1 MEPIIGETA
10 APKGLVK
17 DTTTATFMAD
27 VIEASRE
34 TPVIVDFW
42 APWCGPCKQ
51 LGPIIEKAVKGAGGA
66 VQLVKINID
75 ENKEIAAQMRIQ
87 SIPAVFAFSNGQPV
101 DGFVGAQPESQIKS
115 FIERVVKAAGG
126 AIGPSPIDQALEEAA
141 EAEAAGDAQ
150 QAGGIY
156 SEVLTHEPENTK
168 ALAGLARALMASGQG
183 DAARQVLEDVP
194 KEKKED
200 PEIKSAIAALEIAD
214 KAGESVGQTAELE
227 SKVSANETD
236 HQARFDL
243 ALAYYASSRTEEAID
258 HLLTIVQKN
267 RAWNEEAARKQL
279 IEIFD
284 ALGPTDP
291 LVADSRRRLSTI
303 LFS

>member
-1 MEPIIGETA
+1 MEPIIGETT
-10 APKGLVK
+10 APEGLVK
-17 DTTTATFMAD
+17 DTTTETFVTD
-27 VIEASRE
+27 VIEASRD

-51 LGPIIEKAVKGAGGA
+51 LGPIIEKAVRGAGGA
-66 VQLVKINID
+66 VKLVKINID

-87 SIPAVFAFSNGQPV
+87 SIPAVFAFSNGRPV

-126 AIGPSPIDQALEEAA
+126 AIGPSPIDQALEQAA
-141 EAEAAGDAQ
+141 EAEAAGDTQ
-150 QAGGIY
+150 TAGGIY
-156 SEVLTHEPENTK
+156 SEVLRHEPDNAK
-168 ALAGLARALMASGQG
+168 AIAGLARSLTAAGQA
-183 DAARQVLEDVP
+183 DAARQLLDDVP
-194 KEKKED
+194 ADKRED
-200 PEIKSAIAALEIAD
+200 PEIKSAVAALELAD
-214 KAGESVGQTAELE
+214 KAGEAAGQVAELE
-227 SKVSANETD
+227 RKLAENEAD

-243 ALAYYASSRTEEAID
+243 ALAYYASNRSEEAID

-267 RAWNEEAARKQL
+267 RSWNDDAARKQL

-284 ALGPTDP
+284 ALGSADP

>member
-1 MEPIIGETA
+1 MEPIIGESA
-10 APKGLVK
+10 AQEGLVK
-17 DTTTATFMAD
+17 DTSTATFMAD

-42 APWCGPCKQ
+42 APWCGPCKD
-51 LGPIIEKAVKGAGGA
+51 LGPIIEKAVRSAGGA
-66 VQLVKINID
+66 VKLVKINID
-75 ENKEIAAQMRIQ
+75 ENKEIAAQMRVQ

-126 AIGPSPIDQALEEAA
+126 DIGPSPIDQAMEQAA

-150 QAGGIY
+150 TAGGIY
-156 SEVLTHEPENTK
+156 SEVLRHEPDNMQ
-168 ALAGLARALMASGQG
+168 ALAGLARSLMAAGEA
-183 DAARQVLEDVP
+183 DAARKLLDDVP
-194 KEKKED
+194 EDKRED
-200 PEIKSAIAALEIAD
+200 PEIKSVIAALDLAE
-214 KAGESVGQTAELE
+214 KAGESVGQIVELE
-227 SKVSANETD
+227 ARVAANEAD

-243 ALAYYASSRTEEAID
+243 ALAYYASNRTEDAMD

-267 RAWNEEAARKQL
+267 RAWNDDAARVQL

-284 ALGPTDP
+284 ALGSADP

>member
-1 MEPIIGETA
+1 MEPIIGETTV
-10 APKGLVK
+10 PEDLVK
-17 DTTTATFMAD
+17 DTSTATFMAD
-27 VIEASRE
+27 VIEASKE

-66 VQLVKINID
+66 VKLVKINID

-126 AIGPSPIDQALEEAA
+126 AIGPSPIDQALEQAA

-156 SEVLTHEPENTK
+156 SEILRHEPDNTK
-168 ALAGLARALMASGQG
+168 ALAGLARALMAAGQA
-183 DAARQVLEDVP
+183 DAARQVLNDVP
-194 KEKKED
+194 DDMKED
-200 PEIKSAIAALEIAD
+200 PEIKSAIAALELAD

-227 SKVSANETD
+227 SKVAANEAD

-243 ALAYYASSRTEEAID
+243 ALAYYASGRSEETID

-284 ALGPTDP
+284 ALGSADP

>member
-1 MEPIIGETA
+1 MEPIIGETT
-10 APKGLVK
+10 APEDLVK
-17 DTTTATFMAD
+17 DTSTATFMAD
-27 VIEASRE
+27 VIEASKE

-66 VQLVKINID
+66 VKLVKINID

-126 AIGPSPIDQALEEAA
+126 AIGPSPIDQALEQAA

-156 SEVLTHEPENTK
+156 SEILRHEPDNTK
-168 ALAGLARALMASGQG
+168 ALAGLARALMAAGQA
-183 DAARQVLEDVP
+183 DAARQALNDVP
-194 KEKKED
+194 DDMKED
-200 PEIKSAIAALEIAD
+200 PEIKSAIAALDLAD

-227 SKVSANETD
+227 SKVAANEAD

-243 ALAYYASSRTEEAID
+243 ALAYYASGRSEEAID

-284 ALGPTDP
+284 ALGSADP

>member
-1 MEPIIGETA
+1 MEPIIGESA
-10 APKGLVK
+10 APEGLVK
-17 DTTTATFMAD
+17 DTSTATFMAD

-42 APWCGPCKQ
+42 APWCGPCKD
-51 LGPIIEKAVKGAGGA
+51 LGPIIEKAVRSAGGA
-66 VQLVKINID
+66 VKLVKINID
-75 ENKEIAAQMRIQ
+75 ENKEIAAQMRVQ

-126 AIGPSPIDQALEEAA
+126 DIGPSPIDQAMEQAA

-150 QAGGIY
+150 TAGGIY
-156 SEVLTHEPENTK
+156 SEVLRHEPDNMQ
-168 ALAGLARALMASGQG
+168 ALAGLARSLMAAGEA
-183 DAARQVLEDVP
+183 DAARKLLDDVP
-194 KEKKED
+194 EDKRED
-200 PEIKSAIAALEIAD
+200 PEIKSVIAALDLAE
-214 KAGESVGQTAELE
+214 KAGESVGQIVELE
-227 SKVSANETD
+227 ARVAANEAD

-243 ALAYYASSRTEEAID
+243 ALAYYASNRTEDAMD

-267 RAWNEEAARKQL
+267 RVWNDDAARVQL

-284 ALGPTDP
+284 ALGSADP

>member
-1 MEPIIGETA
+1 MEPIIGETT
-10 APKGLVK
+10 APEDLVK
-17 DTTTATFMAD
+17 DTSTATFMAD
-27 VIEASRE
+27 VIEASKE

-66 VQLVKINID
+66 VKLVKINID

-126 AIGPSPIDQALEEAA
+126 AIGPSPIDQALEQAA

-156 SEVLTHEPENTK
+156 SEILRHEPDNTK
-168 ALAGLARALMASGQG
+168 ALAGLARALMAAGEA
-183 DAARQVLEDVP
+183 DAARQVLNDVP
-194 KEKKED
+194 DDMKED
-200 PEIKSAIAALEIAD
+200 PEIKSAIAALDLAD
-214 KAGESVGQTAELE
+214 KAGATVGQTAELE
-227 SKVSANETD
+227 SKVAANEAD

-243 ALAYYASSRTEEAID
+243 ALAYYASGRSEEAID

-284 ALGPTDP
+284 ALGSADP

>member
-1 MEPIIGETA
+1 MEPIIGENA
-10 APKGLVK
+10 APDGLVK
-17 DTTTATFMAD
+17 DTTTTTFMAD

-51 LGPIIEKAVKGAGGA
+51 LGPIIEKAVASAQGA
-66 VQLVKINID
+66 VKLVKINID

-115 FIERVVKAAGG
+115 FIERVVQAAGG
-126 AIGPSPIDQALEEAA
+126 SVGPSPVEQALEQAA

-150 QAGGIY
+150 TAGAIY
-156 SEVLTHEPENTK
+156 GEILKHEPDNLQ
-168 ALAGLARALMASGQG
+168 AFAGLARSLLAAGQN
-183 DAARQVLEDVP
+183 DAARQLIDDLPPASREDA
-194 KEKKED
+194 D
-200 PEIKSAIAALEIAD
+200 IKSAIAAMELAD
-214 KAGESVGQTAELE
+214 KAGEAVGQLAELE
-227 SKVSANETD
+227 SRVAANEAD

-243 ALAYYASSRTEEAID
+243 AIAYYAANKAEDAID
-258 HLLTIVQKN
+258 NLLTIVQKN
-267 RAWNEEAARKQL
+267 RAWNDDAARKQL

-284 ALGPTDP
+284 ALGSTDP

>member
-1 MEPIIGETA
+1 MEPLIGDTTA
-10 APKGLVK
+10 PEGLIK

-27 VIEASRE
+27 VIDASRE

-51 LGPIIEKAVKGAGGA
+51 LGPIIEKAVTSAGGA
-66 VQLVKINID
+66 VKLVKINID

-87 SIPAVFAFSNGQPV
+87 SIPAVYAFSNGQPV

-115 FIERVVKAAGG
+115 FIERVVTAAGG
-126 AIGPSPIDQALEEAA
+126 AIGPSPIDQALEQAAAA
-141 EAEAAGDAQ
+141 EEAGDAQ

-156 SEVLTHEPENTK
+156 SEILRHEPDNTK
-168 ALAGLARALMASGQG
+168 ALAGLARALTAAGQT
-183 DAARQVLEDVP
+183 DAARQILDEAPAD
-194 KEKKED
+194 KRED
-200 PEIKSAIAALEIAD
+200 PEIKSAIAALDLAD
-214 KAGESVGQTAELE
+214 KAGESVGQIAELE
-227 SKVSANETD
+227 SKLAADETD
-236 HQARFDL
+236 HQTRFDL
-243 ALAYYASSRTEEAID
+243 SLAYYASGRTEEAMD

-267 RAWNEEAARKQL
+267 RGWNDEAARKQL

-284 ALGPTDP
+284 ALGPADP
-291 LVADSRRRLSTI
+291 LVADGRMRLSTI

>member
-1 MEPIIGETA
+1 MEPIIGETTV
-10 APKGLVK
+10 PEDLVK
-17 DTTTATFMAD
+17 DTSTATFMAD
-27 VIEASRE
+27 VIEASKE

-66 VQLVKINID
+66 VKLVKINID

-126 AIGPSPIDQALEEAA
+126 AIGPSPIDQALEQAA

-156 SEVLTHEPENTK
+156 SEILRHEPDNTK
-168 ALAGLARALMASGQG
+168 ALAGLARALMAAGQA
-183 DAARQVLEDVP
+183 DAARQVLNDVP
-194 KEKKED
+194 DDMKED
-200 PEIKSAIAALEIAD
+200 PEIKSAIAALDLAD

-227 SKVSANETD
+227 SKVAANEAD

-243 ALAYYASSRTEEAID
+243 ALAYYASGRSEEAID

-284 ALGPTDP
+284 ALGSADP

>member
-1 MEPIIGETA
+1 MEPIIGESA
-10 APKGLVK
+10 AQEGLVK
-17 DTTTATFMAD
+17 DTSTATFMAD

-42 APWCGPCKQ
+42 APWCGPCKD
-51 LGPIIEKAVKGAGGA
+51 LGPIIEKAVRSAGGA
-66 VQLVKINID
+66 VKLVKINID
-75 ENKEIAAQMRIQ
+75 ENKEIAAQMRVQ

-126 AIGPSPIDQALEEAA
+126 DIGPSPIDQAMEQAA

-150 QAGGIY
+150 TAGGIY
-156 SEVLTHEPENTK
+156 SEVLRHEPDNMQ
-168 ALAGLARALMASGQG
+168 ALAGLARSLMAAGEA
-183 DAARQVLEDVP
+183 DAARKLLDDVP
-194 KEKKED
+194 EDKRED
-200 PEIKSAIAALEIAD
+200 PEIKSVIAALDLAE
-214 KAGESVGQTAELE
+214 KAGESVGQIVELE
-227 SKVSANETD
+227 ARVAANEAD

-243 ALAYYASSRTEEAID
+243 ALAYYASNRTEDAMD

-267 RAWNEEAARKQL
+267 RVWNDDAARVQL

-284 ALGPTDP
+284 ALGSADP

>member
-1 MEPIIGETA
+1 MEPIIGETTT
-10 APKGLVK
+10 PEGLVK

-51 LGPIIEKAVKGAGGA
+51 LGPIIEKAVKSAGGA
-66 VQLVKINID
+66 VKLVKIDID
-75 ENKEIAAQMRIQ
+75 QNKEIAAQMRIQ
-87 SIPAVFAFSNGQPV
+87 SIPAVFAFANGQPV

-115 FIERVVKAAGG
+115 FIERVVTAAGG
-126 AIGPSPIDQALEEAA
+126 SIGPSPVEQAFEQAA
-141 EAEAAGDAQ
+141 EAEEAGDAQ
-150 QAGGIY
+150 TAGAIF
-156 SEVLTHEPENTK
+156 SEILRHEPENLK
-168 ALAGLARALMASGQG
+168 AIAGLARALLASGET
-183 DAARQVLEDVP
+183 DAARQLVDDLPADKRE
-194 KEKKED
+194 E
-200 PEIKSAIAALEIAD
+200 PEIKSVTAALELAN
-214 KAGESVGQTAELE
+214 KASESVGQTAELE
-227 SKVSANETD
+227 ARITANEAD

-243 ALAYYASSRTEEAID
+243 ALAYYASKRTEDAIE

-267 RAWNEEAARKQL
+267 RAWNDDAARKQL

-284 ALGPTDP
+284 AVGATDP

>member
-1 MEPIIGETA
+1 MEPIIGETTV
-10 APKGLVK
+10 PEDLVK
-17 DTTTATFMAD
+17 DTSTATFMAD
-27 VIEASRE
+27 VIEASKE

-66 VQLVKINID
+66 VKLVKINID

-126 AIGPSPIDQALEEAA
+126 AIGPSPIDQALEQAA

-156 SEVLTHEPENTK
+156 SEILRHEPDNTK
-168 ALAGLARALMASGQG
+168 ALAGLARALMAAGQS
-183 DAARQVLEDVP
+183 DAARQVLNDVP
-194 KEKKED
+194 DDMKED
-200 PEIKSAIAALEIAD
+200 PEIKSAIAALDLAD
-214 KAGESVGQTAELE
+214 KAGESVGQTVELE
-227 SKVSANETD
+227 SKVAANEAD

-243 ALAYYASSRTEEAID
+243 ALAYYASGRSEEAID

-284 ALGPTDP
+284 ALGSADP

>member
-10 APKGLVK
+10 TPEGLVK
-17 DTTTATFMAD
+17 ETTTETFMAD

-66 VQLVKINID
+66 VKLVKIDID
-75 ENKEIAAQMRIQ
+75 QNKEIAAQMRIQ
-87 SIPAVFAFSNGQPV
+87 SIPAVFAFANGQPV

-115 FIERVVKAAGG
+115 FIERVVTAAGG
-126 AIGPSPIDQALEEAA
+126 SIGPSPVDQALYGE
-141 EAEAAGDAQ
+141 
-150 QAGGIY
+150 I
-156 SEVLTHEPENTK
+156 LRHEPDNLK
-168 ALAGLARALMASGQG
+168 AIAGLARSLLAAGET
-183 DAARQVLEDVP
+183 DAARQLIDDVP
-194 KEKKED
+194 VDKRED
-200 PEIKSAIAALEIAD
+200 PEIKSVAAALELAD
-214 KAGESVGQTAELE
+214 KAGEAVGQTTELE
-227 SKVSANETD
+227 SQIAANAAD

-243 ALAYYASSRTEEAID
+243 ALAYYASGRTEDAIE

-267 RAWNEEAARKQL
+267 RAWNDDAARKQL

-284 ALGPTDP
+284 AVGAVDP

>member
-1 MEPIIGETA
+1 MEPIIGENA
-10 APKGLVK
+10 APDGLVK

-51 LGPIIEKAVKGAGGA
+51 LGPIIEKAVASAQGA
-66 VQLVKINID
+66 VKLVKINID

-115 FIERVVKAAGG
+115 FIERVVQAAGG
-126 AIGPSPIDQALEEAA
+126 SVGPSPVEQALEQAA

-150 QAGGIY
+150 TAGAIY
-156 SEVLTHEPENTK
+156 GEILKHEPDNLQ
-168 ALAGLARALMASGQG
+168 AVAGLARSLLAAGQN
-183 DAARQVLEDVP
+183 DAARQLIDDLPPASREDA
-194 KEKKED
+194 D
-200 PEIKSAIAALEIAD
+200 IKSAIAAMELAD
-214 KAGESVGQTAELE
+214 KAGEAVGQLAELE
-227 SKVSANETD
+227 SRVAANEAD

-243 ALAYYASSRTEEAID
+243 AIAYYAANKAEDAID
-258 HLLTIVQKN
+258 NLLTIVQKN
-267 RAWNEEAARKQL
+267 RAWNDDAARKQL

-284 ALGPTDP
+284 ALGSTDP

>member
-1 MEPIIGETA
+1 MEPIIGESA
-10 APKGLVK
+10 APEGLVK
-17 DTTTATFMAD
+17 DTSTATFMAD

-42 APWCGPCKQ
+42 APWCGPCKD
-51 LGPIIEKAVKGAGGA
+51 LGPIIEKAVRSAGGA
-66 VQLVKINID
+66 VKLVKINID
-75 ENKEIAAQMRIQ
+75 ENKEIAAQLRVQ

-126 AIGPSPIDQALEEAA
+126 DIGPSPIDQAMEQAA

-150 QAGGIY
+150 TAGGIY
-156 SEVLTHEPENTK
+156 SEVLRHEPDNMQ
-168 ALAGLARALMASGQG
+168 ALAGLARSLMAAGEA
-183 DAARQVLEDVP
+183 DAARKLLDDVP
-194 KEKKED
+194 EDKRED
-200 PEIKSAIAALEIAD
+200 PEIKSVIAALDLAE
-214 KAGESVGQTAELE
+214 KAGESVGQIVELE
-227 SKVSANETD
+227 ARVAANEAD

-243 ALAYYASSRTEEAID
+243 ALAYYASNRTEDAMD

-267 RAWNEEAARKQL
+267 RVWNDDAARVQL

-284 ALGPTDP
+284 ALGSADP

>member
-1 MEPIIGETA
+1 MEPIIGETT
-10 APKGLVK
+10 APEGLIK
-17 DTTTATFMAD
+17 DTSTATFMAD
-27 VIEASRE
+27 VIEASNE

-51 LGPIIEKAVKGAGGA
+51 LTPIIEKAVKGAGGA
-66 VQLVKINID
+66 VKLVKINID

-87 SIPAVFAFSNGQPV
+87 SIPAVYAFSKGQPV

-115 FIERVVKAAGG
+115 FIEKVVTSAGG
-126 AIGPSPIDQALEEAA
+126 SVGPSPIDQAMEQAA

-150 QAGGIY
+150 TAGGIY
-156 SEVLTHEPENTK
+156 SEVLRHEPDNTK
-168 ALAGLARALMASGQG
+168 ALAGLIRSLMAAGQM
-183 DAARQVLEDVP
+183 DAARQVLADVP
-194 KEKKED
+194 ADKRED
-200 PEIKSAIAALEIAD
+200 PDIKSATAALELAD
-214 KAGESVGQTAELE
+214 KAGEAAGQLGELE
-227 SKVSANETD
+227 SRLAANEAD

-243 ALAYYASSRTEEAID
+243 ALAYYASNRAEDAID

-267 RAWNEEAARKQL
+267 RAWNEDAARKQL

-284 ALGPTDP
+284 ALGSEDP
-291 LVADSRRRLSTI
+291 LVADSRMRLSTI

>member
-1 MEPIIGETA
+1 MEPIIGETT
-10 APKGLVK
+10 APEGLVK

-42 APWCGPCKQ
+42 APWCGPCKD

-66 VQLVKINID
+66 VKLVKIDID

-87 SIPAVFAFSNGQPV
+87 SIPAVFAFANGQPV

-115 FIERVVKAAGG
+115 FIERVVKSAGG
-126 AIGPSPIDQALEEAA
+126 EIGPSPVDQAMEQAA

-150 QAGGIY
+150 TAGGIY
-156 SEVLTHEPENTK
+156 SEVLQHEPEHIK
-168 ALAGLARALMASGQG
+168 AMAGLARALMAAGQG
-183 DAARQVLEDVP
+183 DAAREVLQGVP
-194 KEKKED
+194 ADKRED
-200 PEIKSAIAALEIAD
+200 PEIKSALAALELAD
-214 KAGESVGQTAELE
+214 KAGEAVGQITELE
-227 SKVSANETD
+227 GKVAANEAD
-236 HQARFDL
+236 HQSRFDL
-243 ALAYYASSRTEEAID
+243 ALAYYASSRTEDAID
-258 HLLTIVQKN
+258 HLLTIVQKS
-267 RAWNEEAARKQL
+267 RAWNDEAARKQL

-284 ALGPTDP
+284 AVGATDP
-291 LVADSRRRLSTI
+291 LVDDSRRRLSTI

>member
-1 MEPIIGETA
+1 MEPIIGETTV
-10 APKGLVK
+10 PEDLVK
-17 DTTTATFMAD
+17 DTSTATFMAD
-27 VIEASRE
+27 VIEASKE

-66 VQLVKINID
+66 VKLVKINID

-126 AIGPSPIDQALEEAA
+126 AIGPSPIDQALEQAA
-141 EAEAAGDAQ
+141 EAEAAGNAQ

-156 SEVLTHEPENTK
+156 SEILRHEPDNTK
-168 ALAGLARALMASGQG
+168 ALAGLARALMAAGQA
-183 DAARQVLEDVP
+183 DAARQVLNDVP
-194 KEKKED
+194 DDMKED
-200 PEIKSAIAALEIAD
+200 PEIKSAIAALELAD

-227 SKVSANETD
+227 SKVAANEAD

-243 ALAYYASSRTEEAID
+243 ALAYYASGRSEETID

-284 ALGPTDP
+284 ALGSADP

>member
-1 MEPIIGETA
+1 MEPIIGETT
-10 APKGLVK
+10 APEDLVK
-17 DTTTATFMAD
+17 DTSTATFMAD
-27 VIEASRE
+27 VIEASKE

-66 VQLVKINID
+66 VKLVKINID

-101 DGFVGAQPESQIKS
+101 EGFVGAPPESQIKS
-115 FIERVVKAAGG
+115 FIERGVKAAGG
-126 AIGPSPIDQALEEAA
+126 AIGPSPIDQALEQAA

-156 SEVLTHEPENTK
+156 SEILRHEPDNTK
-168 ALAGLARALMASGQG
+168 ALAGLARALMAAGQA
-183 DAARQVLEDVP
+183 DAARQVLNDVP
-194 KEKKED
+194 DDMKED
-200 PEIKSAIAALEIAD
+200 PEIKSAIAALDLAD

-227 SKVSANETD
+227 SKVAANEAD

-243 ALAYYASSRTEEAID
+243 ALAYYASGRSEEAID
-258 HLLTIVQKN
+258 HLLTIVQKH

-284 ALGPTDP
+284 ALGSADP

>member
-1 MEPIIGETA
+1 MEPIIGETT
-10 APKGLVK
+10 APEDLVK
-17 DTTTATFMAD
+17 DTSTATFMAD
-27 VIEASRE
+27 VIEASKE

-66 VQLVKINID
+66 VKLVKINID

-126 AIGPSPIDQALEEAA
+126 AIGPSPIDQALEQAA

-156 SEVLTHEPENTK
+156 SEILRHEPDNTK
-168 ALAGLARALMASGQG
+168 ALAGLARALMAAGQA
-183 DAARQVLEDVP
+183 DAARQVLNDVP
-194 KEKKED
+194 DDMKED
-200 PEIKSAIAALEIAD
+200 PEIKSAIAALDLAD
-214 KAGESVGQTAELE
+214 KAGESVGQTAKLE
-227 SKVSANETD
+227 SKVAANEAD

-243 ALAYYASSRTEEAID
+243 ALAYYASGRSEEAID

-284 ALGPTDP
+284 ALGSADP